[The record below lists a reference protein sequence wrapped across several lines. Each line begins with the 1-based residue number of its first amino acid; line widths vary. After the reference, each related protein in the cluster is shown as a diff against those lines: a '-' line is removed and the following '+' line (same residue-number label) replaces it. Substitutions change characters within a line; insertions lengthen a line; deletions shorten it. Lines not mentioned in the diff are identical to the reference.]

1 MSEELRKKLL
11 PKFRETTADR
21 IEKIQ
26 AALLDLEKGTGGAEN
41 VQELQR
47 ELHTLKGESRIMGFL
62 GISQVV
68 HAAEDLLKA
77 VVAKPSSEA
86 IDALLKI
93 CDAIPPMVEAPAD
106 GGPEAKALV
115 DKFRSMLGEPAVE
128 PSAPAASPAAPPESK
143 PAVTPAPA
151 APAKAP
157 APKAAPAAAKAAP
170 AERPAAP
177 APTERP
183 AATPAPKPAGKPAAR
198 PAAEPRVAAS
208 IRIDVDRLDEIAA
221 LAGDVLVE
229 GERALR
235 RTRELNAL
243 FARWSRFSDRVT
255 GLFERIRHEGMERV
269 LGTLEGDV
277 HLLRSDTF
285 RFARTQTEASSSA
298 QSQFGMLAER
308 VGSARLIPLSGI
320 FAGFP
325 RAVRDMGREQGK
337 EVECV
342 VRGGETGV
350 DKTILLSLND
360 PLVHLI
366 RNCVDHGIETPEER
380 LAAGK
385 PRGGKVLITARV
397 DGDLLA
403 VTVEDDGRGIDPQR
417 VRVAAL
423 RRGIVGEAQAAG
435 LSQRAAMDLIF
446 QSGFS
451 TREQAGETSG
461 RGVGLD
467 VVRKRVTGLGGS
479 VTVDSTV
486 GKGSRFV
493 LRMPQSLSLM
503 KVLLVKIDDDVYGV
517 PAIDVDSV
525 GRLDPKDVT
534 EVAGIRAVRYRNRLL
549 PVVALGPLLSLNG
562 GPRTPRPFVAYI
574 VHGSEGAA
582 AVVDGMFGERE
593 VAVKAPGAFLKGIRF
608 VTGAA
613 ALEDGRV
620 ALLLSTP
627 DIVHAARKLASPAL
641 SRGRE
646 RRRLRVLLVDDSA
659 IAREAEAALIR
670 SLGHEVDEAVDGED
684 GWKKLQSGA
693 YHLLCTDVQMPVLD
707 GIDLTRRVKATP
719 RFVKLPIVI
728 LSSLSAPEE
737 RRRGV
742 DAGADAY
749 IVKGEMDAENL
760 AATFERLC
768 GVGS

>member
-1 MSEELRKKLL
+1 MSEDLRKKLL

-26 AALLDLEKGTGGAEN
+26 GALLDLEKGTGGPDN
-41 VQELQR
+41 VQELAR
-47 ELHTLKGESRIMGFL
+47 ELHTLKGESRIMGFV

-77 VVAKPSSEA
+77 VVASPNAEA
-86 IDALLKI
+86 IDALLKA
-93 CDAIPPMVEAPAD
+93 CDAIPPMIEAPSD
-106 GGPEAKALV
+106 GGPEATALV
-115 DKFRSMLGEPAVE
+115 ERLRAALAVASPAEP
-128 PSAPAASPAAPPESK
+128 APAAAPAD
-143 PAVTPAPA
+143 PAPA
-151 APAKAP
+151 APAASAP
-157 APKAAPAAAKAAP
+157 APAPVSAPAKPAAAKAGTG
-170 AERPAAP
+170 ERPAS
-177 APTERP
+177 
-183 AATPAPKPAGKPAAR
+183 TPAPVPKAAPRPAAR
-198 PAAEPRVAAS
+198 PAAEVRTAAATS

-229 GERALR
+229 GERAIR
-235 RTRELNAL
+235 RTKDLNAL
-243 FARWSRFSDRVT
+243 FARWNRFSDRVI
-255 GLFERIRHEGMERV
+255 GLFERLRHERMERV
-269 LGTLEGDV
+269 LHTLEGDV

-285 RFARTQTEASSSA
+285 RFARVQTEASSSS
-298 QSQFGMLAER
+298 QMQFGMLNER

-337 EVECV
+337 EVECI

-385 PRGGKVLITARV
+385 PKVGKVLINARV

-417 VRVAAL
+417 VRAAAL
-423 RRGIVGEAQAAG
+423 RKGILGEAHASG

-446 QSGFS
+446 QPGFS
-451 TREQAGETSG
+451 TREHAGETSG

-479 VTVDSTV
+479 VTVESGV
-486 GKGSRFV
+486 GKGSLFS

-525 GRLDPKDVT
+525 GRLDPKDIT

-593 VAVKAPGAFLKGIRF
+593 VAVKAAGAFLKGIRF

-646 RRRLRVLLVDDSA
+646 RRRLRILLVDDSA

-693 YHLLCTDVQMPVLD
+693 YSLLVTDVQMPVLD

-719 RFVKLPIVI
+719 RFLKLPIVI

-749 IVKGEMDAENL
+749 IVKGELDPENL

>member
-11 PKFRETTADR
+11 PKF
-21 IEKIQ
+21 Q
-26 AALLDLEKGTGGAEN
+26 AALLDLEKGTGGPEN
-41 VQELQR
+41 VQELAR
-47 ELHTLKGESRIMGFL
+47 ELHTMKGESRIMGFV

-68 HAAEDLLKA
+68 HAAEDLLKV
-77 VVAKPSSEA
+77 VVASPSAES
-86 IDALLKI
+86 IDALLKA
-93 CDAIPPMVEAPAD
+93 CDAIPSMIEAPAD
-106 GGPEAKALV
+106 GGPEAKA
-115 DKFRSMLGEPAVE
+115 MVE
-128 PSAPAASPAAPPESK
+128 RLRAASSASSR
-143 PAVTPAPA
+143 VR
-151 APAKAP
+151 
-157 APKAAPAAAKAAP
+157 PAAAK
-170 AERPAAP
+170 PAASD
-177 APTERP
+177 RP
-183 AATPAPKPAGKPAAR
+183 SSTPAPKPAPR
-198 PAAEPRVAAS
+198 PALRPATEQRTAAATS

-229 GERALR
+229 GERAIR
-235 RTRELNAL
+235 RTKELNAL
-243 FARWSRFSDRVT
+243 FARWNRFSDRVI
-255 GLFERIRHEGMERV
+255 GLFERLRHEGMERV
-269 LGTLEGDV
+269 LSTMEGDV

-285 RFARTQTEASSSA
+285 RFARVQTEASSSSQA
-298 QSQFGMLAER
+298 QFGMLTER

-320 FAGFP
+320 FAAFP

-337 EVECV
+337 EVECI

-366 RNCVDHGIETPEER
+366 RNCVDHGIEPPEER

-385 PRGGKVLITARV
+385 PRVGKVVINARV

-403 VTVEDDGRGIDPQR
+403 VTVEDDGRGVDPQR
-417 VRVAAL
+417 VRAAAL
-423 RRGIVGEAQAAG
+423 RKGLVGEAQAAS
-435 LSQRAAMDLIF
+435 LSQRQAMDLIF
-446 QSGFS
+446 QAGFS

-479 VTVDSTV
+479 VTVESVV
-486 GKGSRFV
+486 GKGTFFS

-525 GRLDPKDVT
+525 GRLDPKDIT

-593 VAVKAPGAFLKGIRF
+593 VAVKAAGAFLKGIRF

-620 ALLLSTP
+620 AVLLSTP

-693 YHLLCTDVQMPVLD
+693 YSLLVTDVQMPVLD

-719 RFVKLPIVI
+719 RFLKLPIVI

-749 IVKGEMDAENL
+749 IVKGELDPENL